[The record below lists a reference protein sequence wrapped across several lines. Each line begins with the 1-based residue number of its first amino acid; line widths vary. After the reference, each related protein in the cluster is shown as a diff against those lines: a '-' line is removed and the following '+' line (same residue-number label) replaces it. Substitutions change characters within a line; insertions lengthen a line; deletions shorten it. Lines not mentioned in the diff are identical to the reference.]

1 MSTLTKL
8 AYDKT
13 IMEMHNTIRMQNK
26 RMELGSESPSL
37 RTSSAGILFND
48 TSSDSESDASSS
60 GSGSYSTSG
69 GSYSTS
75 AGSYGSV
82 GRHSYINISEESSPS
97 SSMSASYAFMTSARG
112 SRILQEEEIAKL
124 ADMPMDS
131 TSPGGES
138 PVDQR
143 ISVLTADR
151 SIRSPTIVKDK
162 RMEFLAK
169 IKNDIITNN
178 TFSQPGTPPP
188 SSPPDG
194 DEPSGHKRVHRHS
207 FIQLG
212 GSGEGIKPKDSDPED
227 KLKDK
232 DKEKEEKAKLKKE
245 GKEKLK
251 EEKLRRKL
259 EKKELKKAKAMTDP
273 PTILSSENSKIMQQL
288 LGAMR
293 PRATLSH
300 RAGAD
305 LEEQLRRP
313 IDSSGTVEKGENA
326 LRRSTSFSKDLEPTN
341 DEITWRNQNRPKY
354 EKILGT
360 VPDIPEFLP
369 KPSEERPNW
378 RKTKFVKSVLSD
390 PSPVTGAPQSS
401 PSMSIFPSLPAPY
414 GIPSPTSSLSST
426 PPLPPTPPLPRALP
440 SVEETDQEA
449 KLQRRTPKIYQIL
462 GENPSLATVIDV
474 STIDTA
480 PANTSIEMDVDEEG
494 IVFADV
500 REQSGR
506 RQVKGAT
513 LKKLVERLTD
523 PQVSD
528 PTFLLQFIITYRSF
542 TNPHELLELLKVRYE
557 SGIEVNPE
565 ASDAEKEALAQ
576 KQLIVRLRVYNV
588 IRHWI
593 DKQWMDFLED
603 QTLVEKLLSYAT
615 TINEVVSS
623 KSSAIDKLMEKKM
636 AEGEKQKKIMFNMS
650 PPDSHIPTVPKDK
663 WKLLDIHPEEIARQ
677 MTLMEY
683 TLFKAI
689 KPWEYLCWNTK
700 MKQTKSA
707 NILSMINKFNVM
719 SKWVQTEVLSGRES
733 AKQRAITIGRFLEIC
748 EHLRALKNYN
758 GIMEIL
764 SGLNASAVHRLKL
777 TWACLSAKQNEVFQ
791 DFNAFTTGKNYA
803 NLRTALHTLQPPC
816 IPYLGMYLTD
826 LTFINDGI
834 PLYLPE
840 TCLIN
845 FDKCR
850 KVSASVLEIMQYQQ
864 TPFCLHPVEDIQS
877 YLSQLETKCTQ
888 TDDELYKLS
897 LVLEERK

>member
-1 MSTLTKL
+1 MSTLLTKL
-8 AYDKT
+8 AYDKALV
-13 IMEMHNTIRMQNK
+13 EMHNSHRIHQNK

-37 RTSSAGILFND
+37 RTSSAGILFTD
-48 TSSDSESDASSS
+48 TSSDSESSDASST
-60 GSGSYSTSG
+60 GSGSY
-69 GSYSTS
+69 GSI
-75 AGSYGSV
+75 
-82 GRHSYINISEESSPS
+82 GRHSYINTFDENSPS
-97 SSMSASYAFMTSARG
+97 SISASYAFMSSARG

-124 ADMPMDS
+124 SDMAME
-131 TSPGGES
+131 PGGVES

-143 ISVLTADR
+143 ISALTMDR
-151 SIRSPTIVKDK
+151 NLRSPTLVKDK
-162 RMEFLAK
+162 RMEYLAK
-169 IKNDIITNN
+169 IKNELISSSN
-178 TFSQPGTPPP
+178 TFAQPATLPP
-188 SSPPDG
+188 SSPPDS
-194 DEPSGHKRVHRHS
+194 DEPLGYKRVHRHS

-212 GSGEGIKPKDSDPED
+212 GSGEGIKGKDSDQED
-227 KLKDK
+227 KQKDK

-245 GKEKLK
+245 GKEKQK
-251 EEKLRRKL
+251 EEKLRKKL
-259 EKKELKKAKAMTDP
+259 EKKELKKTKAVTEP
-273 PTILSSENSKIMQQL
+273 PTIVSAENSKIMQQL
-288 LGAMR
+288 LGALR

-300 RAGAD
+300 RTGTD
-305 LEEQLRRP
+305 IEEQLRRP
-313 IDSSGTVEKGENA
+313 IDGSGSVEKGENA
-326 LRRSTSFSKDLEPTN
+326 LRRSSSFKDLEPTN

-360 VPDIPEFLP
+360 VPDFPDLVLA
-369 KPSEERPNW
+369 KPNEERPNW

-390 PSPVTGAPQSS
+390 PSPMTPPSS
-401 PSMSIFPSLPAPY
+401 PAISIFPSQPAPY
-414 GIPSPTSSLSST
+414 GISSPTANLST
-426 PPLPPTPPLPRALP
+426 TPPTPPPLPRSLSPEEEP
-440 SVEETDQEA
+440 SEEQEV
-449 KLQRRTPKIYQIL
+449 KLQRKTAKIYQIL

-474 STIDTA
+474 SNIDTT
-480 PANTSIEMDVDEEG
+480 PTNTTSADMDVDEEG
-494 IVFADV
+494 IVFSDV
-500 REQSGR
+500 RERSGR

-513 LKKLVERLTD
+513 LKKLVERVTD

-528 PTFLLQFIITYRSF
+528 PTFLMQFIITYRSF

-557 SGIEVNPE
+557 SGIEINPG
-565 ASDAEKEALAQ
+565 ASDAEKETLTQ
-576 KQLIVRLRVYNV
+576 KQSILRVRVFNV

-603 QTLVEKLLSYAT
+603 QTLVAKLLCYAT
-615 TINEVVSS
+615 MINEAS
-623 KSSAIDKLMEKKM
+623 KSTTIDKLMEKKM
-636 AEGEKQKKIMFNMS
+636 AEGEKQKKIMFSMA
-650 PPDSHIPTVPKDK
+650 PPESFLPTAPKEK
-663 WKLLDIHPEEIARQ
+663 WKLLDLHSEEIARQ

-707 NILSMINKFNVM
+707 NILAMINKFNVM
-719 SKWVQTEVLSGRES
+719 SKWVQAEVLSAGES
-733 AKQRAITIGRFLEIC
+733 AKQRAVIIGKFLEIC
-748 EHLRALKNYN
+748 ECLRALKNYN

-777 TWACLSAKQNEVFQ
+777 SWACLSSKQNEVFQ
-791 DFNAFTTGKNYA
+791 EFNTFTTGKNYT

-877 YLSQLETKCTQ
+877 YLSQLEKKCTQ
-888 TDDELYKLS
+888 TDDEMYKLS
-897 LVLEERK
+897 LALEERK